1 MFLTL
6 YQHYTQYS
14 VRFFFPLL
22 PSPACPSYAPTNYK
36 PLNHTPLTH
45 THPPHRTAQ
54 ASQPPKTPR
63 TTHPVS
69 HKPHAQKQLTS
80 QPYARQRCSHAPL
93 SAFMQMARFVHVY
106 ARRTRLVPPVL
117 VVPPPPPL
125 RLALLL
131 ALALAETAPL
141 LPAESTLVEEPIVLM
156 VVRQS

>member
-1 MFLTL
+1 MVYPRTGLNRLRLPRPILEMFLTL

-14 VRFFFPLL
+14 
-22 PSPACPSYAPTNYK
+22 
-36 PLNHTPLTH
+36 
-45 THPPHRTAQ
+45 